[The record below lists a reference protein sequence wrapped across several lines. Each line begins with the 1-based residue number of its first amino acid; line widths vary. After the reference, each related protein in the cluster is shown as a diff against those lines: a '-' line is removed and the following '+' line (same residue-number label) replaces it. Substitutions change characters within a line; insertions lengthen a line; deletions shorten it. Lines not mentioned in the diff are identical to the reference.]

1 MSQRFTTEHTA
12 APHGSLPSA
21 KIQSTI
27 WRPVSLERFLIIFYA
42 YIFVVGRPG
51 EKGPVEGPPH
61 SLKHMIES
69 DVKDTGYE
77 DAVWVN
83 RPAGGD
89 PVDLA
94 INLRVA
100 FKQGNLLTIWTI
112 ISFTMMLIH
121 PIS

>member
-1 MSQRFTTEHTA
+1 
-12 APHGSLPSA
+12 
-21 KIQSTI
+21 
-27 WRPVSLERFLIIFYA
+27 
-42 YIFVVGRPG
+42 
-51 EKGPVEGPPH
+51 
-61 SLKHMIES
+61 MIES

-100 FKQGNLLTIWTI
+100 FKQGNLLTI
-112 ISFTMMLIH
+112 
-121 PIS
+121 